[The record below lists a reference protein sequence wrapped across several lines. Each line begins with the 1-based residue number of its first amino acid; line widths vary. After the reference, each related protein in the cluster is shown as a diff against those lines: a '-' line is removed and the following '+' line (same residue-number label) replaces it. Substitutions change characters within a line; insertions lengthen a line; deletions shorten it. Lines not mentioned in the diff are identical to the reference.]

1 MTRKWFDSHL
11 DLAYLGVS
19 GRDMTAQPSQ
29 AGGPDLPAAVTFS
42 SLREGCVRA
51 ALGTVFIEPTEAGK
65 VAGGTI
71 VGAGYVAGDVE
82 SASRAARA
90 QIELYHAW
98 AREGLM
104 RVGFGGEA
112 AGGGDAL
119 RVGVLVEGA
128 DGVRS
133 PDELEWWVE
142 RGVVA
147 IGLTWARASRY
158 ATGNATDPSDDPGL
172 SDLGRAMVRAMDQVR
187 TGAGRSV
194 VHDASHLSDRSLR
207 ELFDA
212 TDRVVVASHSNARA
226 VVARKALE
234 GNATLADIRH
244 KSNAAEIVLQRHLS
258 DDAIKE
264 IARRGGIVGLN
275 VYSPFVIPGG
285 SRERRATVEEWCEHA
300 DHVVQVVGH
309 HRAIGIGTDMDGG
322 FSAERLPVGM
332 SQPRDLELLAQGL
345 VKRGWSE
352 SAVAAL
358 VWGNWARFWGIG
370 AGEDGT

>member
-1 MTRKWFDSHL
+1 MWFDSHL
-11 DLAYLGVS
+11 DLAYLGVG
-19 GRDMTAQPSQ
+19 GREMRAVPAL

-42 SLREGCVRA
+42 SLREGRVGA
-51 ALGTVFIEPTEAGK
+51 ALGTVFIEPMEAGK
-65 VAGGTI
+65 ALA
-71 VGAGYVAGDVE
+71 GAGYHAGDVE

-112 AGGGDAL
+112 AGVRKSDAL
-119 RVGVLVEGA
+119 RVGVLIEGA

-133 PDELEWWVE
+133 PEELEWWVG

-158 ATGNATDPSDDPGL
+158 ATGNATDPSGDPGL

-187 TGAGRSV
+187 TDAGRSV
-194 VHDASHLSDRSLR
+194 VHDASHLSDRSLWQLF
-207 ELFDA
+207 EL

-234 GNATLADIRH
+234 AGAIPADIRL

-258 DDAIKE
+258 DGAIKE

-275 VYSPFVIPGG
+275 VYSPFVIPGA
-285 SRERRATVEEWCEHA
+285 SRDRRATVEEWCEHA

-332 SQPRDLELLAQGL
+332 SEPRDLELLAQGL

-352 SAVAAL
+352 GAVEAL
-358 VWGNWARFWGIG
+358 AWGNWARFWGIG